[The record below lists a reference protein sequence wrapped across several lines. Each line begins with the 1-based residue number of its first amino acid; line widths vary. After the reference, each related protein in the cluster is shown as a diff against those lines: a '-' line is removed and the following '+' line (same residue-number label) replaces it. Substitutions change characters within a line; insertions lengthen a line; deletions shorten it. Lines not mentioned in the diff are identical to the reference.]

1 MCGGGPT
8 TTTGGSTSIEIP
20 EYIRKA
26 SKGNIKAS
34 QAYANQWGVPTGFEP
49 QAYQG
54 IEGNAA
60 WAEGMMPYQQAL
72 IQNLYGGGGMGEG
85 MDSIRNSY
93 AQTAPVYGQYLQSG
107 FLDPM
112 SNPYLQPSIEAARS
126 GAYNDVA
133 DRFHK
138 AGRSFSGAEAG
149 AFGDAAAKAALP
161 MLMGQFNQNA
171 GLQQGAAQGLLG
183 AAQGTSAG
191 LDAAQKGI
199 LTAKMAAPQQIA
211 NLNIPE
217 NMLLGITDRQ
227 RAAAQD
233 ALNMRI
239 AALSGAPYAST
250 TTTKG
255 TTSQSS
261 DPFQT
266 LLGGGL
272 GLLGLLM

>member
-8 TTTGGSTSIEIP
+8 TTTSGTSTVEIP
-20 EYIRKA
+20 GYIKRAGKSNLRA
-26 SKGNIKAS
+26 AAN
-34 QAYANQWGVPTGFEP
+34 YANTWGKDAGYEP

-54 IEGNAA
+54 IAGNAN

-72 IQNLYGGGGMGEG
+72 IANLYQGGGMGEG
-85 MDSIRNSY
+85 ADAIRNAY
-93 AQTAPVYGQYLQSG
+93 AQTAPVYGQYLGEG

-126 GAYNDVA
+126 GAFNDVA

-149 AFGDAAAKAALP
+149 AFGDAATKAALP
-161 MLMGQFNQNA
+161 MLMGQYNQNA

-199 LTAKMAAPQQIA
+199 LTAQMAAPQQIA

-227 RAAAQD
+227 RQAAQD

-239 AALSGAPYAST
+239 AALSGTPYGST

-255 TTSQSS
+255 TSS
-261 DPFQT
+261 MQTDPFQT